1 MSRLAAGK
9 TGGTFWL
16 ELGVTVSGMVVTF
29 AENTRCC
36 PFGFFGPK
44 VTTAWSCSLASLP
57 FRLRSQLFN
66 LVLHT
71 IQLLSEV
78 FALVIAL
85 VMLVTTILGSR
96 NIKPPTFVSVLE
108 VFYCSTAQVFELDA
122 ASI

>member
-1 MSRLAAGK
+1 MSRLATGK

-16 ELGVTVSGMVVTF
+16 ELGGTASEMVVTF

-36 PFGFFGPK
+36 PFGFLGPK
-44 VTTAWSCSLASLP
+44 VTIAWSCSLTSLP

-66 LVLHT
+66 SVLHT

-85 VMLVTTILGSR
+85 VMLVATIRGSS
-96 NIKPPTFVSVLE
+96 NIKSPTFVSVLV
-108 VFYCSTAQVFELDA
+108 VFYCSTAQVFALDG